1 MKNNALQVDNLLD
14 LNETIAASLF
24 NDIEHIWDVI
34 PRISDY
40 IVQLGSQLSDDDY
53 RLVEENTWISKTAQV
68 ATTAS
73 ITGPAIIGHNA
84 QIRHCAFI
92 RGNAIIGNNSI
103 VGNSS
108 ELKNVILFNDVQVP
122 HFNYVG
128 DSILGHKSHMG
139 AGAITSNVKS
149 DKSDIS
155 IKLENEI
162 IETQLRKF
170 GTILGDGVEIGSNS
184 VLNPGTI
191 IGRNASVYPLSSVR
205 GYVPQNTIYK
215 NQNEIVLKR

>member
-14 LNETIAASLF
+14 LNETIAGSLF

-34 PRISDY
+34 PKISDY
-40 IVQLGSQLSDDDY
+40 IVQLGSQLSTNDY
-53 RLVEENTWISKTAQV
+53 QLIEENIWISKTAQV

-149 DKSDIS
+149 DKSDIRV
-155 IKLENEI
+155 KLENEI

-191 IGRNASVYPLSSVR
+191 IGRNTSVYPLSSVR
-205 GYVPQNTIYK
+205 GYIPQNTIYK
-215 NQNEIVLKR
+215 NQNEVVQKR